1 MTSILVTGIG
11 GIVGQGILRNLR
23 AMAVDAAIIGTNT
36 DSVSAGNHLCDS
48 VYKVPYAVEDNY
60 IESIRTIVEQHHISL
75 ILPSTD
81 YEAYYLALSR
91 KDIPALIAASP
102 SEVCRICLDKFLN
115 YQAFSAQD
123 IEFARSFLPSSYNG
137 EFTEFVVKPREGRG
151 SRNIFVNP
159 SRLDA
164 FTDDYV
170 IQEFLDGPELTT
182 TFYVRQTGE
191 LHGFITLKRNLEHG
205 STASCEVVFDY
216 DEQVATLLKK
226 IVAKFPFR
234 GSCNLQSRVTNRGV
248 VPFEINCRISGTN
261 SIRSQFGFPDVSY
274 TIQELLFNRTPD
286 APAVIKGCAMRIMH
300 DVVYPNTSLAD
311 VRNRHD
317 KFYLY

>member
-23 AMAVDAAIIGTNT
+23 AMAMDITIIGTNT
-36 DSVSAGNHLCDS
+36 ASVSAGNHLCDL
-48 VYKVPYAVEDNY
+48 VYQVPYATEDSY
-60 IESIRTIVEQHHISL
+60 IESIRTIVKQHNIGL

-91 KDIPALIAASP
+91 EDIPTLVAASP
-102 SEVCRICLDKFLN
+102 SEVCRICLDKFSN
-115 YQAFSAQD
+115 YQEFFAQR

-137 EFTEFVVKPREGRG
+137 EFSKFVVKPREGRG

-159 SRLDA
+159 PQPA
-164 FTDDYV
+164 TFADDYV

-191 LHGFITLKRNLEHG
+191 LHGFINLKRNLEHG
-205 STASCEVVFDY
+205 NTVSCEVVFDY
-216 DEQVATLLKK
+216 DEQIETLLRR
-226 IVAKFPFR
+226 IIAKFPFR
-234 GSCNLQSRVTNRGV
+234 GSCNLQSRVTDRGV
-248 VPFEINCRISGTN
+248 IPFEINCRISGTN

-274 TIQELLFNRTPD
+274 TIQELLFKRTPD
-286 APAVIKGCAMRIMH
+286 APVVIKGCAVRVMH
-300 DVVYPNTSLAD
+300 DVVYPNISLAD
-311 VRNRHD
+311 IKNRHD
-317 KFYLY
+317 EFYFY